1 MAGWWNRY
9 LTRGSWAYLFLAA
22 GAILLTMSVV
32 LNEGG
37 ALNFRPEILAGKII
51 VIDPGHGGVDG
62 GAVSAL
68 GDFEKEITLQIGI
81 KLANRLRTAGSAD
94 VVLTRDRDLD
104 YYTPGKGGKRNDLE
118 RRIEITQNS
127 GAGLFISIHANAIK
141 GKQWSGAQVF
151 YHPGSEEGKKLAAI
165 MQANLKD
172 FPPGNK
178 RKEKSED
185 YYILRKSTIPA
196 VIVEVGFLSS
206 PDEAGR
212 LKNEGYQEQLAEAIF
227 RGIVQYE
234 AEKAGVGQ

>member
-1 MAGWWNRY
+1 MVRCWERY
-9 LTRGSWAYLFLAA
+9 LHRRYWPYFFLAV
-22 GAILLTMSVV
+22 GAILLTISAVWK
-32 LNEGG
+32 EDGG
-37 ALNFRPEILAGKII
+37 LCYRPEILTGKII

-68 GDFEKEITLQIGI
+68 GDFEKEITLQIGNKI
-81 KLANRLRTAGSAD
+81 ANRLRTVGAAN
-94 VVLTRDRDLD
+94 VVMTRDRDID
-104 YYTPGKGGKRNDLE
+104 YYTRGRGGKRNDLE
-118 RRIEITQNS
+118 RRLEIIQENQ
-127 GAGLFISIHANAIK
+127 AGLLISIHANAIK
-141 GKQWSGAQVF
+141 GKQWTGAQVF
-151 YHPGSEEGKKLAAI
+151 YHPTSEEGKKLAGSI
-165 MQANLKD
+165 QAHLKD

-178 RKEKSED
+178 RKEKPED

-234 AEKAGVGQ
+234 AENVGE